1 MSCCG
6 TRSLGVSSKAVAKR
20 LTRAEQRDLTRS
32 RLLDAAEKVFI
43 EHGFHAASVDQVAE
57 EAGYS
62 KGAVYSNFENKDEL
76 FLALLERRVDSRALG
91 IEADVATDQPIGDQ
105 INEAGNAFFD
115 VFLEQRQWSLL
126 LMEYA
131 THAARHPHL
140 RERFAARN
148 RHMREAIAELIDKHL
163 DALGLAAPMNSN
175 DLASVL
181 FALGDGF
188 ILEKLTDPDG
198 VPDSLF
204 ASALMLMFGSLV
216 PKDEVKQPR
225 RAKSA

>member
-1 MSCCG
+1 
-6 TRSLGVSSKAVAKR
+6 VAKR
-20 LTRAEQRDLTRS
+20 LSRTEQRDLTRT
-32 RLLDAAEKVFI
+32 RLLDAAEKVFV

-91 IEADVATDQPIGDQ
+91 IEADVSADQPIGDQ
-105 INEAGNAFFD
+105 IEQAGNAFFD

-148 RHMREAIAELIDKHL
+148 RRMRDAIAGLIEHHL
-163 DALGLAAPMNSN
+163 DALGLQPPVPSP
-175 DLASVL
+175 DLATIL
-181 FALGDGF
+181 FAMGDGF

-204 ASALMLMFGSLV
+204 ASALLLMFGSLV
-216 PKDEVKQPR
+216 PKESAKPAR
-225 RAKSA
+225 RAAKSA

>member
-1 MSCCG
+1 M
-6 TRSLGVSSKAVAKR
+6 AKR
-20 LTRAEQRDLTRS
+20 LSRTEQRDLTRS

-91 IEADVATDQPIGDQ
+91 IEADVSTDQPIGDQ
-105 INEAGNAFFD
+105 IEQAGIAFFD

-140 RERFAARN
+140 RERFASRN
-148 RHMREAIAELIDKHL
+148 RRMRDAIAELIEHHL
-163 DALGLAAPMNSN
+163 DALGLQPPVPSG
-175 DLASVL
+175 DLATIL
-181 FALGDGF
+181 FAMGDGF

-204 ASALMLMFGSLV
+204 ASALLLMFGSLV
-216 PKDEVKQPR
+216 PKEAAKPAR

>member
-1 MSCCG
+1 MA
-6 TRSLGVSSKAVAKR
+6 TRLS
-20 LTRAEQRDLTRS
+20 RAEQRDQTRA
-32 RLLDAAEKVFI
+32 RLLDAAEKVFV

-76 FLALLERRVDSRALG
+76 FLAVLERRVDSRALG
-91 IEADVATDQPIGDQ
+91 IEGEVQTDQPMSDQ
-105 INEAGNAFFD
+105 IEQAGTAFLD
-115 VFLEQRQWSLL
+115 VFIDQQQWSLL

-131 THAARHPHL
+131 THAARHPQL
-140 RERFAARN
+140 RARFAARN
-148 RHMREAIAELIDKHL
+148 RRMIDAISGLIDRHL
-163 DALGLAAPMNSN
+163 DELGLEAPVPSTE
-175 DLASVL
+175 LATIL

-204 ASALMLMFGSLV
+204 TSALMLMMGGLK
-216 PKDEVKQPR
+216 PKAATKPM
-225 RAKSA
+225 

>member
-1 MSCCG
+1 MA
-6 TRSLGVSSKAVAKR
+6 TRLS
-20 LTRAEQRDLTRS
+20 RAEQRDQTRA
-32 RLLDAAEKVFI
+32 RLLDAAEKVFV

-76 FLALLERRVDSRALG
+76 FLAVLERRVDSRALG
-91 IEADVATDQPIGDQ
+91 IEAGVNPDQPMSDQ
-105 INEAGNAFFD
+105 IEQAGTAFLD
-115 VFLEQRQWSLL
+115 VFLDQHQWSLL

-140 RERFAARN
+140 RARFAERN
-148 RHMREAIAELIDKHL
+148 RRMVTAIAGLIDHHL
-163 DALGLAAPMNSN
+163 AELGLEAPIPSDQLTNI
-175 DLASVL
+175 L

-204 ASALMLMFGSLV
+204 TSALGLMLSGLKPRSAV
-216 PKDEVKQPR
+216 EV
-225 RAKSA
+225 AKPA